1 MEEKKLEKGEIFN
14 SFIEYEK
21 KFFPKLHKKKIDKK
35 IDEKNHRFG
44 DNLAKDFLENVREE
58 VK

>member
-1 MEEKKLEKGEIFN
+1 MEEKKMEKGEIFN

-35 IDEKNHRFG
+35 FEEKTLSFG
-44 DNLAKDFLENVREE
+44 VSLANDFLESVREE
-58 VK
+58 IK